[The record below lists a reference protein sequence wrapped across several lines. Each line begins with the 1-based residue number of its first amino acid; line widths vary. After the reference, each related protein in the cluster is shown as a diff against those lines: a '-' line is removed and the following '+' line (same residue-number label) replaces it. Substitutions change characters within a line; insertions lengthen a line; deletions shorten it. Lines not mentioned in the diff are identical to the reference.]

1 MLPSKVPVARL
12 RQRTVLSGP
21 ARALPYEGCSRLNLE
36 SSRTKDSL
44 YWIKNAHDM
53 GWVESI
59 IIMRTEADCC
69 AGVGQ

>member
-1 MLPSKVPVARL
+1 MLLSKVPVARL

-44 YWIKNAHDM
+44 NGLRMLMIWDGLKA
-53 GWVESI
+53 
-59 IIMRTEADCC
+59 
-69 AGVGQ
+69 